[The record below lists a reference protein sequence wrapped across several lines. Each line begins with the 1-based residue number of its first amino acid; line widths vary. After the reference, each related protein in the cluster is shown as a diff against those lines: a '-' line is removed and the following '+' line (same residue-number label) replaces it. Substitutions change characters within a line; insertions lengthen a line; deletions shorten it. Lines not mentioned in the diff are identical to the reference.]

1 MDGPHGRR
9 GARPVSARDRVRQAG
24 GAMVGWWLPSV
35 PLARVAVLRAAI
47 YLFVVF
53 DVLFVTNDVIG
64 HGYAPALYQPT
75 LFARVL
81 PFPGPSVPLA
91 WALLTVIVIG
101 SLVAATSRLP
111 RLAGGAVAVAFTAWM
126 MNSQGFS
133 YVSHDHMALI
143 VAVLVLPTVGRA
155 RFTDTGSSQ
164 AAGWAVR
171 VVAVATVL
179 TYFGSAFNKWVRAGS
194 PLAWANGS
202 VFTWAILR
210 RGSSWVR
217 WTLDYPVVLVI
228 GQWALLAA
236 EFLSPVVLWLRGRW
250 LLAAVSFFLLFHLAT
265 FLALGIHFLP
275 TVVCWLAF
283 FPLERVVP
291 RVRQLA
297 SRVPPPG
304 RLSGST
310 ERARAAS

>member
-1 MDGPHGRR
+1 MSATDRARR
-9 GARPVSARDRVRQAG
+9 LG
-24 GAMVGWWLPSV
+24 GGLVGWWFSPV

-64 HGYAPALYQPT
+64 HGYAPSLYQPT

-81 PFPGPSVPLA
+81 PFPGPSVTVAWVLLA
-91 WALLTVIVIG
+91 VIVVG

-133 YVSHDHMALI
+133 YVSHDHMALM

-155 RFTDTGSSQ
+155 RFTDNASSQ
-164 AAGWAVR
+164 AAGWAVK
-171 VVAVATVL
+171 VIAVATVI
-179 TYFGSAFNKWVRAGS
+179 TYFGSAVNKWVRAGS
-194 PLAWANGS
+194 PWTWANGS

-210 RGSSWVR
+210 RGSAWVR
-217 WTLDYPVVLVI
+217 WTLDYPVVLVA
-228 GQWALLAA
+228 GQWMLLAA
-236 EFLSPVVLWLRGRW
+236 EFLSPAVLWLRGRW
-250 LLAAVSFFLLFHLAT
+250 LLAAVSFFMLFHLTT

-283 FPLERVVP
+283 LPLERAVP
-291 RVRQLA
+291 RLRRLA
-297 SRVPPPG
+297 DRVPALD

-310 ERARAAS
+310 ERATASS